1 MKTLKIATIPGDGVG
16 KEIMP
21 EAVRV
26 LEKVAEVHGGLKF
39 EFIEFPYSCDYYL
52 EHGTMMP
59 DDGLDRLSQ
68 FDSIFLGAV
77 GDASKVPDHI
87 SLWGLLLKIRKEFQQ
102 EINIRPAKLFK
113 GIEPKLSNRNPFDM
127 VIVRE
132 NSEGEYSSI
141 GGRIFHDDNEIAIQ
155 NNVFSKRATKQA
167 MNIAFDLAS
176 KRKGLV
182 TSATKSNGIF
192 HAMPFWDEIFKEVS
206 GQYPDIKTESKH
218 IDALAAY
225 FVTHPQDLDVVVA
238 SNLFGDILSD
248 LGAAIMGSIGI
259 APSANLNL
267 NGKYPSMFEPVH
279 GSAPDIAGQGIANPI
294 GQIWT
299 AKMLLEFNGEEEIAE
314 HLLKVIEDVTADGY
328 QTGDLGGKYKMTEV
342 TDEIIKRLGK

>member
-26 LEKVAEVHGGLKF
+26 LKKVAEVHGGLKF